1 MRFRTPFRTPGRLT
15 RRALLV
21 VFLLLVCTGSWYG
34 YRAYNDT
41 SCGDGAHEESS
52 PHECVG
58 VTDGGMSFDP
68 VLDQV
73 SARIKAENDRV
84 TKAGA
89 RYATIALMVPM
100 YFAHRTAP
108 VDRKHLLWEVQG
120 AYFAQYRANHKAN
133 GRAPAIR
140 MVLANPGL
148 GGGHWRT
155 VADQLAGMAASP
167 EHRLRAVFG
176 FDISLPTT
184 KRSIDYLTNAKKIP
198 VVGGALTADDI
209 ANTPQHPHAY
219 EGLVRVNASNTDQ
232 AAALAHADHGVG
244 VRQTVLV
251 EDARTDDNYI
261 TSLRKVFEARTAG
274 ASLAPEQFR
283 SPLDI
288 STEGTTS
295 NDFRQIVPNICQ
307 SPAKEIYF
315 AGRPVQLR
323 QFLNELGKR
332 GCRDRSYTVI
342 TGPAA
347 NALPLDADLD
357 WDTLRN
363 GVTLEFTAS
372 SHPDAWTGPN
382 APATGGSAEAF
393 RTLKE
398 LTNRQVTGPVG
409 PVDLTDSRAIITYDS
424 ASTAIEGIRDEAVQG
439 HTVPSTDEVR
449 NAWLRL
455 HGTHR
460 VEGASGW
467 ICLDNQGNPYDKAVA
482 VVRLDPTTHTDRFVT
497 LSWPTGRPP
506 NGSCTAPRTPT
517 R

>member
-1 MRFRTPFRTPGRLT
+1 MRFRTPGRLV

-21 VFLLLVCTGSWYG
+21 VFLLVVSVGLGYG
-34 YRAYNDT
+34 YHVYDDN
-41 SCGDGAHEESS
+41 SCGTGVQWESS

-68 VLDQV
+68 ALDQV
-73 SARIKAENDRV
+73 FARIKAENDRV
-84 TKAGA
+84 TKSGA
-89 RYATIALMVPM
+89 PYATIALMIPM
-100 YFAHRTAP
+100 YFPRLTAP
-108 VDRKHLLWEVQG
+108 VDRKHALWEVQG

-148 GGGHWRT
+148 GGGHWRS
-155 VADQLAGMAASP
+155 VADRLARMAASP
-167 EHRLRAVFG
+167 DHRLRAVFG

-184 KRSIDYLTNAKKIP
+184 QRSIDYLTNVKHIP

-219 EGLVRVNASNTDQ
+219 EGLVRVNPSNTDQ
-232 AAALAHADHGVG
+232 AAALAHADHGVP

-251 EDARTDDNYI
+251 EDARNDDNYI
-261 TSLRKVFEARTAG
+261 TSLRKVFEARTEG

-283 SPLDI
+283 SPSDI
-288 STEGTTS
+288 TTEGTTS
-295 NDFRQIVPNICQ
+295 NDFRQIIANICA

-323 QFLNELGKR
+323 QFLNELGNR
-332 GCRDRSYTVI
+332 GCRAHTYTVI

-347 NALPLDADLD
+347 NALPLDGALE
-357 WDTLRN
+357 WDTLRH
-363 GVTLEFTAS
+363 GVTLRLTAS
-372 SHPDAWTGPN
+372 SHPDAWTGPDT
-382 APATGGSAEAF
+382 PDTGGSAEAF
-393 RTLKE
+393 KTLKD
-398 LTNRQVTGPVG
+398 LTNPQLTGPVG

-424 ASTAIEGIRDEAVQG
+424 AWTAIEGIRDEAVHG
-439 HTVPSTDEVR
+439 HTVPSADEVR

-455 HGTHR
+455 HGAHR

-482 VVRLDPTTHTDRFVT
+482 VVRLDPTTRTGHFVT

-506 NGSCTAPRTPT
+506 NGSCTAPRTPAT
-517 R
+517 

>member
-1 MRFRTPFRTPGRLT
+1 MAIPSS
-15 RRALLV
+15 
-21 VFLLLVCTGSWYG
+21 SW
-34 YRAYNDT
+34 
-41 SCGDGAHEESS
+41 
-52 PHECVG
+52 
-58 VTDGGMSFDP
+58 
-68 VLDQV
+68 
-73 SARIKAENDRV
+73 SA
-84 TKAGA
+84 AGA
-89 RYATIALMVPM
+89 GH
-100 YFAHRTAP
+100 FAHRSAP

-148 GGGHWRT
+148 GGGHWRM
-155 VADQLAGMAASP
+155 VADRLAGTAASP

-176 FDISLPTT
+176 FDTGLPTT
-184 KRSIDYLTNAKKIP
+184 ERSIDCLTNAKKIP

-219 EGLVRVNASNTDQ
+219 EGLVRVNLSNTDQ
-232 AAALAHADHGVG
+232 AAALAHADRGVG

-251 EDARTDDNYI
+251 ED
-261 TSLRKVFEARTAG
+261 ARTAG

-288 STEGTTS
+288 STEGMTS

-323 QFLNELGKR
+323 QFLNELGNR
-332 GCRDRSYTVI
+332 GCRARSYTVI

-357 WDTLRN
+357 WNTLRH
-363 GVTLEFTAS
+363 GGTLEVTAS

-398 LTNRQVTGPVG
+398 LMNRQVTGPVG

-460 VEGASGW
+460 VEGAGGW
-467 ICLDNQGNPYDKAVA
+467 ICLDNQGNPYGKAVA
-482 VVRLDPTTHTDRFVT
+482 VVRLDPTTHTDHFVT